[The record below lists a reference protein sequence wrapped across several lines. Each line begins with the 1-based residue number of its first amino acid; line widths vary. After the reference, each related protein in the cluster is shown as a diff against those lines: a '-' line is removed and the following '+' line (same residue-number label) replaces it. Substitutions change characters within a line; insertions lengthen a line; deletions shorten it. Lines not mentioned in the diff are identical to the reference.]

1 MAEQWKSPRK
11 IEEEVKEYR
20 AKRFEDYMVMVDEGK
35 LTRELAITALREEI
49 QYSDEATDILRG
61 VGGDK
66 RQDA

>member
-1 MAEQWKSPRK
+1 MTEQWKSPRK
-11 IEEEVKEYR
+11 REEEVKEYR
-20 AKRFEDYMVMVDEGK
+20 LKRFEDYMSMVDRGE
-35 LTRELAITALREEI
+35 LTREIAITALREEI

>member
-11 IEEEVKEYR
+11 IEEEVQEYR

-49 QYSDEATDILRG
+49 QYSDETTDILRG